1 MRRNGK
7 GVSMGHFPFFMEIEG
22 KKGVIAGG
30 GRVAARKV
38 QKLLAF
44 GPALTVIAPQIEE
57 CMRIQE
63 ELLQED
69 AAASLLFLEREVR
82 PEDLEGADFVI
93 AATNEESVNGWISD
107 YCRKEKIPVNVV
119 DDKKKCTFFFPALV
133 KDGPLTIGIST
144 DGQSPLTAAWV
155 RKEIAEKLPE
165 GLGNVIDLMG
175 QVRPQVLRM
184 YAEEDARKEILE
196 RMFLYCMEK
205 DGKVTLKELN
215 AYLQREAL
223 RNRGKYE
230 QNQDR
235 NERKQAGITAGFAC
249 TGGSAESR
257 RAYGDRDCHP
267 AHERRQDTGQTFV

>member
-1 MRRNGK
+1 
-7 GVSMGHFPFFMEIEG
+7 MGHFPFFMEIEG

-38 QKLLAF
+38 EKLLAF

-82 PEDLEGADFVI
+82 AEDLEGADFVI
-93 AATNEESVNGWISD
+93 AATNEESVNGWIAD

-119 DDKKKCTFFFPALV
+119 DDKEKCTFFFPALV

-144 DGQSPLTAAWV
+144 DGQSPLTASWV

-165 GLGNVIDLMG
+165 GLGNVIELLG
-175 QVRPQVLRM
+175 QMRPMVLQM

-196 RMFLYCMEK
+196 RMFLYCIEK
-205 DGKVTLKELN
+205 DGKVTLEAAMAELN
-215 AYLQREAL
+215 RIMAA
-223 RNRGKYE
+223 
-230 QNQDR
+230 
-235 NERKQAGITAGFAC
+235 
-249 TGGSAESR
+249 AE
-257 RAYGDRDCHP
+257 GTV
-267 AHERRQDTGQTFV
+267 EI